1 MRYMVPK
8 CHCAKATH
16 VVGQLDIPPR
26 MLGVPQQAIG
36 RLWSGIHLRAQ
47 GDDGIWGPVKTYAV
61 RIDTQRPTTKAPYAA
76 SVTRG
81 RTAYLKY
88 KVVDAAPNAG
98 WATVTIKIRNS
109 HGHLVKSLNLGKK
122 TVNKLLSTHFTCTL
136 AKGTYKFSV
145 YAKDAAGNSQSKVGS
160 NKLTVR

>member
-1 MRYMVPK
+1 
-8 CHCAKATH
+8 
-16 VVGQLDIPPR
+16 

-36 RLWSGIHLRAQ
+36 RLWSGVHLRAQ

-88 KVVDAAPNAG
+88 KVVDATPNAG

-122 TVNKLLSTHFTCTL
+122 TVNKLLSTRFTCTL